1 MRLEVW
7 LPVLGMVLYGGN
19 LLLGAGLQLRWWQLK
34 RAKWVHH
41 VLYFAVFLTAGLTT
55 LELLLAQGRW
65 WGFLPTLLCLFF
77 LPRAKGGSRLH
88 MTLTLLGVLGYVVV
102 LI

>member
-1 MRLEVW
+1 
-7 LPVLGMVLYGGN
+7 VLYGAN
-19 LLLGAGLQLRWWQLK
+19 LLLGVGLQLRWWKLR

-41 VLYFAVFLTAGLTT
+41 VLYFAVFVTAGLVT
-55 LELLLAQGRW
+55 LWLLVSQGRW
-65 WGFLPTLLCLFF
+65 WGLMPTLLCLFV